1 MLNIYFIL
9 SLIFIHLNR
18 RNIRDGQQLDGEWI
32 FFFLIQIIIIGPIY
46 SVLSMC
52 RHCCKLFICVN

>member
-32 FFFLIQIIIIGPIY
+32 FFFNTDNNNRSY
-46 SVLSMC
+46 
-52 RHCCKLFICVN
+52 LFSSFHV